1 MSQNL
6 ELIKSKIKSLYL
18 NNSLI
23 HINLSTKR
31 SKTHLQKI
39 SATII
44 GVYPNIFTVEEN
56 EAGIKKRYNF
66 SYVDIL
72 TGTVGIAELET
83 MTETAH

>member
-1 MSQNL
+1 MWYD
-6 ELIKSKIKSLYL
+6 E
-18 NNSLI
+18 
-23 HINLSTKR
+23 
-31 SKTHLQKI
+31 

>member
-1 MSQNL
+1 MFIFG
-6 ELIKSKIKSLYL
+6 LIIPYICQKVKRAKYRIFCNCKSLWYDE
-18 NNSLI
+18 
-23 HINLSTKR
+23 
-31 SKTHLQKI
+31 

-83 MTETAH
+83 MTETAQ